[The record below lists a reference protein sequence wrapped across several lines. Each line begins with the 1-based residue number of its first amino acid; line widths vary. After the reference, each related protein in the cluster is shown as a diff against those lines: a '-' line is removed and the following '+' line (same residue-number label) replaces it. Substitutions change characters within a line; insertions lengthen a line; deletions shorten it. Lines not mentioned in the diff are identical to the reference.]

1 MQPGKREKLRGTIA
15 AIQKR
20 FGTQAIGSQADQNK
34 HEVPR
39 LPTGFPAL
47 DAALSG
53 GIPHGRIT
61 EFVGVSTSGMVTLAL
76 KLIASV
82 QVMGKTAVY
91 LDTLH
96 TFDPDY
102 AHRCGM
108 DLGRL
113 LLVHPY
119 SPQQAVAMLPEF
131 ILNGGLDLL
140 VLDMPL
146 AQQNQPGQQE
156 RLSLAY
162 GRLLAPLSKSG
173 CALLVLTALP
183 PSSDA
188 ALANYP
194 AEAALPFYAS
204 LRLRLQ
210 KERWLFQRQDV
221 KGYALKVQ
229 VIKNKLGPLH
239 QSIPLAID
247 FQTVVQGDCA

>member
-1 MQPGKREKLRGTIA
+1 MQQGKRDKLNGAIA

-20 FGTQAIGSQADQNK
+20 FGSQAIGKQSDRSK
-34 HEVPR
+34 REIPR

-61 EFVGVSTSGMVTLAL
+61 EFVGIPTSGTMTLAL
-76 KLIASV
+76 KLIATT
-82 QVMGKTAVY
+82 QAQGRTAVY

-96 TFDPDY
+96 TLDPDY
-102 AHRCGM
+102 AHRCGV

-119 SPQQAVAMLPEF
+119 NPQQAVAMLPEF
-131 ILNGGLDLL
+131 IVSGGLDLL

-146 AQQNQPGQQE
+146 AQQTQPGQQE

-173 CALLVLTALP
+173 CALLVLTSLP
-183 PSSDA
+183 PASDA
-188 ALANYP
+188 TLATYP
-194 AEAALPFYAS
+194 SEAALPFYAS
-204 LRLRLQ
+204 LRLLLQ

-229 VIKNKLGPLH
+229 VIKNKLGPLN
-239 QSIPLAID
+239 QSVPLAID

>member
-1 MQPGKREKLRGTIA
+1 MQLSKREKLNGTIA

-20 FGTQAIGSQADQNK
+20 FGSQAIGRQADRHK
-34 HEVPR
+34 RDTPR
-39 LPTGFPAL
+39 LATGFPAL

-53 GIPHGRIT
+53 GIPTSRIT
-61 EFVGVSTSGMVTLAL
+61 EFVGISTSGMVTLAL
-76 KLIASV
+76 KLIASA
-82 QVMGKTAVY
+82 QVEGKTAVY

-102 AHRCGM
+102 AHRCGVN
-108 DLGRL
+108 LNRL

-131 ILNGGLDLL
+131 IINGGLDLL

-156 RLSLAY
+156 RLSMAY
-162 GRLLAPLSKSG
+162 GRLLAPLSKSN

-183 PSSDA
+183 PSGDA

-204 LRLRLQ
+204 LRLLLQ

-221 KGYALKVQ
+221 KGYALKAQ
-229 VIKNKLGPLH
+229 VIKNKLGPLN
-239 QSIPLAID
+239 QAIPLAIE
-247 FQTVVQGDCA
+247 FQTVVRGDCA

>member
-1 MQPGKREKLRGTIA
+1 MQQGKREKLGGTIA
-15 AIQKR
+15 SIQKR
-20 FGTQAIGSQADQNK
+20 FGAQAIGTQADRNK
-34 HEVPR
+34 RKIPR
-39 LPTGFPAL
+39 LATGFPAL
-47 DAALSG
+47 DVALSG

-61 EFVGVSTSGMVTLAL
+61 EFIGIPTSGMTTLAL

-82 QVMGKTAVY
+82 QAVGKTAVY

-102 AHRCGM
+102 AHRCGVN
-108 DLGRL
+108 LSRL

-119 SPQQAVAMLPEF
+119 SPQQAVAMMPEF
-131 ILNGGLDLL
+131 IVNGGLDLL

-146 AQQNQPGQQE
+146 AQQTQPGQQE

-162 GRLLAPLSKSG
+162 GRLLAPLSKSN

-183 PSSDA
+183 PASDA
-188 ALANYP
+188 ALAHYA

-204 LRLRLQ
+204 LRLLLQ

-229 VIKNKLGPLH
+229 VIKNKLGPLN